1 MACTKKPWI
10 SLSVTPC
17 LVLPLM
23 LHLSQGHS
31 KGQECDP
38 PQISQGSNEL
48 HIVLRLG
55 TPQVQLGFT
64 GSPAS
69 SSSAGLSSYHDIGT
83 TKTSWFH
90 LKHSFII

>member
-1 MACTKKPWI
+1 
-10 SLSVTPC
+10 
-17 LVLPLM
+17 M

-31 KGQECDP
+31 EGQECDP
-38 PQISQGSNEL
+38 PQISQGSSEL

-69 SSSAGLSSYHDIGT
+69 SSSAGLSSYNDIGT
-83 TKTSWFH
+83 VENSWFH
-90 LKHSFII
+90 LKQSFII